1 MINPF
6 SCIKNNS
13 RWVLYNK
20 TIVIEYSTVFNFIY
34 YDLNDWW
41 KTQQIIPKY
50 KKINKVLFYLKAENI
65 KY

>member
-6 SCIKNNS
+6 SYIKSNS

-20 TIVIEYSTVFNFIY
+20 TIIIEYSTIFNFIY

-41 KTQQIIPKY
+41 KTQPIIPKY
-50 KKINKVLFYLKAENI
+50 KKINKILFYIKA
-65 KY
+65 KKL